1 MTLIDERFLTH
12 RLRSSSTAGIT
23 GGVLAGLLWFYRYFF
38 DHRIEW
44 DLFAV
49 VLTIAIVKIGLMTYY
64 RLTD

>member
-12 RLRSSSTAGIT
+12 RLRSSSTAGIA
-23 GGVLAGLLWFYRYFF
+23 GGVFAGLLWFYRYLV

-49 VLTIAIVKIGLMTYY
+49 LFMIAVVKMGLMVYY